1 MKLLRTIFLLL
12 ISISLFANSEYIDS
26 IDLAKVKKLV
36 QKEEEIALAY
46 KNYLL
51 KKGTNP
57 TSISDLISQGF
68 LPSGYSVISP
78 FGKEIKLSTDTNYD
92 STDSIPDSVKVKTNV
107 FDYYYSNKYRVNTKA
122 PVSVKNGKVEIVL
135 SYKEKFIYD
144 NKANIT
150 TEKVDA
156 INKYYLDTS

>member
-51 KKGTNP
+51 KEGKNP
-57 TSISDLISQGF
+57 TSVSDLINKLGETQKDYL
-68 LPSGYSVISP
+68 LPLEYSKISP

-92 STDSIPDSVKVKTNV
+92 STDSIPDSVKVKTKIGRAHV
-107 FDYYYSNKYRVNTKA
+107 
-122 PVSVKNGKVEIVL
+122 
-135 SYKEKFIYD
+135 
-144 NKANIT
+144 
-150 TEKVDA
+150 
-156 INKYYLDTS
+156 